1 LPVDVLLRLAELSV
15 VLGANVQP
23 DQVVLVV
30 GDVAHVALVRAVA
43 EAAYRQGA
51 RFVDVDLADSHVH
64 RSRVLHARDDTL
76 GYVAAWPEARIH
88 ELAQAHGAGIRIVSP
103 PPPGLYEDVDAARV
117 DRAQPPLSRAWREV
131 EYRVNNTIIPGPTE
145 AWAQA
150 LRPDLAAAEAL
161 AGLWDDISVACRLAD
176 PDPVVSWRRRFAD
189 LRERARALTAL
200 RLDAVRLRGPGTDLV
215 VGLPP
220 TARWEPPTHVNEGGI
235 EHVWNLPSEEVY
247 TVPDRD
253 RADGVV
259 RLTSPAVVGGRLA
272 HDVKL
277 TFRGGRVV
285 SVAGSEGVDALCT
298 YLARDE
304 GTTRLGELA
313 LVDGASAVA
322 SLGRTFGLI
331 LLDENRASHIALGFG
346 FPALVEQSDRDR
358 INTSGDHL
366 DVSIGS
372 DQVEVTGID
381 VDGRE
386 HRLLCGGIWQHDP

>member
-1 LPVDVLLRLAELSV
+1 
-15 VLGANVQP
+15 
-23 DQVVLVV
+23 
-30 GDVAHVALVRAVA
+30 
-43 EAAYRQGA
+43 
-51 RFVDVDLADSHVH
+51 
-64 RSRVLHARDDTL
+64 
-76 GYVAAWPEARIH
+76 
-88 ELAQAHGAGIRIVSP
+88 
-103 PPPGLYEDVDAARV
+103 
-117 DRAQPPLSRAWREV
+117 
-131 EYRVNNTIIPGPTE
+131 
-145 AWAQA
+145 
-150 LRPDLAAAEAL
+150 
-161 AGLWDDISVACRLAD
+161 
-176 PDPVVSWRRRFAD
+176 
-189 LRERARALTAL
+189 
-200 RLDAVRLRGPGTDLV
+200 
-215 VGLPP
+215 
-220 TARWEPPTHVNEGGI
+220 
-235 EHVWNLPSEEVY
+235 
-247 TVPDRD
+247 
-253 RADGVV
+253 
-259 RLTSPAVVGGRLA
+259 
-272 HDVKL
+272 
-277 TFRGGRVV
+277 VV